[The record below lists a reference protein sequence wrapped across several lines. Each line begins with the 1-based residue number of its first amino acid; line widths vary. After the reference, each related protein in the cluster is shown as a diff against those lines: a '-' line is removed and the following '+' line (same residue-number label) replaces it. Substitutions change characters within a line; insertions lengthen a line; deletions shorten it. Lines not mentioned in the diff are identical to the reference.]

1 MAGDTHFF
9 SGKRALVTGGASG
22 IGRAVVTQLLRR
34 GVHVT
39 SFDIREQDDGP
50 SPWFEPLRVDLADA
64 AATDA
69 ACLTLDPHPVDFVCN
84 AAGVSPLQQTT
95 ETVVA
100 VDFLAVRRI
109 CQRLLPQ
116 VPAGGAV
123 VNISSVAALHDLAVG
138 VEDGLLEADDDAA
151 LAHAR
156 EKVPEA
162 GLGYVVAKRAVVALT
177 VRLAAEYASRHVR
190 VNCTSPHF
198 VATPMHDAIKR
209 SDPAMY
215 RAMPAPMGR
224 WSSADEQADAVLFLM
239 GPRSRYITGQNL
251 VVDGGWQAVTATAV
265 RTGTPPS

>member
-1 MAGDTHFF
+1 MTGDAHFF

-39 SFDIREQDDGP
+39 SFDVREQDDGP

-116 VPAGGAV
+116 MPAGGAV
-123 VNISSVAALHDLAVG
+123 VNISSVAALHDLALS
-138 VEDGLLEADDDAA
+138 VEDGLLDADDHVA

-156 EKVPEA
+156 ANVPEA

-215 RAMPAPMGR
+215 RDMPAPMGR

-239 GPRSRYITGQNL
+239 GPHSRYITGQNL

-265 RTGTPPS
+265 RTGAPPS